1 MSVTPTDNGR
11 EIPWIGEW
19 VRPVVRL
26 HPTPGTA
33 TRHDS
38 HLGGPMLWPRD
49 EPWPHCDGSAHDGF
63 ELTDEEVRG
72 LVTPFA
78 GGLQLYRRD
87 FPELPF
93 PDGTDLLQVFL
104 CLIVHEAHYGPD
116 VRLVWRA
123 AGEVTD
129 PLAEQ
134 PVPVLVD
141 PVYEI
146 EPCVFVPC
154 RTREYPMYCELPLE
168 LLDELEFARA
178 PGFAGGSV
186 DCWPDIGDNTK
197 IGGWTR
203 WYSRGPGGEECPE
216 CGAARVQLLALAS
229 QENECGH
236 EVSELPRLRLDG
248 RDGSLNVLACSAD
261 PRHPIMPEVQ

>member
-1 MSVTPTDNGR
+1 MITRPTDNGR
-11 EIPWIGEW
+11 EIPWIDDW

-26 HPTPGTA
+26 HPTPGRPGPT
-33 TRHDS
+33 DS

-49 EPWPHCDGSAHDGF
+49 EPWPTCDGSTHDGF
-63 ELTDEEVRG
+63 LLTDEEVRG

-104 CLIVHEAHYGPD
+104 CLIVHTDHYGPD
-116 VRLVWRA
+116 ARLVWRA
-123 AGEVTD
+123 AGEVTE

-134 PVPVLVD
+134 PAPVLTD
-141 PVYEI
+141 PVYAI

-154 RTREYPMYCELPLE
+154 RRQEYPMYSELPFE
-168 LLDELEFARA
+168 LLDELEFTKEPDFR
-178 PGFAGGSV
+178 GGSV
-186 DCWPDIGDNTK
+186 DCWPGIGDYSK

-203 WYSRGPGGEECPE
+203 WYSSDGGWEACPD
-216 CGAARVQLLALAS
+216 CGTKRVQLLALTS
-229 QENECGH
+229 NENECDHDVG
-236 EVSELPRLRLDG
+236 ERPQLSFDG
-248 RDGSLNVLACSAD
+248 RDSAVNVFVCPAD
-261 PRHPIMPEVQ
+261 ARHALLVEVQ